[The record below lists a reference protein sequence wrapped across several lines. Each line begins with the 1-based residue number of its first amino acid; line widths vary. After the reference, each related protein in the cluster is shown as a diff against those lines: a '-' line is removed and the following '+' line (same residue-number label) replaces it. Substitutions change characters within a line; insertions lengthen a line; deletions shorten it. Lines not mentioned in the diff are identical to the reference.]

1 MIEELVRLSYDEGR
15 ILRIDYQPPNL
26 SLKST
31 ERDIDVYA
39 FDDTYI
45 DAYCRLRKEKRS
57 FRIDRIKSA
66 SLLEEEFHRDPDIE
80 YRIKLSGMSKQAQEC
95 QRPCCRLGLAHVAR
109 SEVAASAGCVSSQ
122 PIGVFQRILKFCG
135 LDGSRAIS
143 SAMIRKR

>member
-1 MIEELVRLSYDEGR
+1 MIEELVRQSYDEGR
-15 ILRIDYQPPNL
+15 VLRIDYQPPNM

-66 SLLEEEFHRDPDIE
+66 ALLVEEFHRDPDIE

-95 QRPCCRLGLAHVAR
+95 QRPCCRADLTQIGG
-109 SEVAASAGCVSSQ
+109 SEIASSVDSSPTQ
-122 PIGVFQRILKFCG
+122 PIGVWRKLLKFC
-135 LDGSRAIS
+135 LLE
-143 SAMIRKR
+143 

>member
-1 MIEELVRLSYDEGR
+1 MIKDLVRQSYDEGR
-15 ILRIDYQPPNL
+15 VLRIDYQPPNM

-66 SLLEEEFHRDPDIE
+66 SLLDEEFHRDPDIE
-80 YRIKLSGMSKQAQEC
+80 YRVKLSGMSKQAQEC
-95 QRPCCRLGLAHVAR
+95 QRPCCRAGLAQVVG
-109 SEVAASAGCVSSQ
+109 SEIASIAESFPTQ
-122 PIGVFQRILKFCG
+122 PIGVWRKLLKFC
-135 LDGSRAIS
+135 LLE
-143 SAMIRKR
+143 